1 MILSSLPKPK
11 ILYVYQ
17 LLPILAVI
25 FAVIICILIWAKYSA
40 VPVETVPVK
49 LIGKKKMPIH
59 GLRFYLC
66 LQFLTDDE
74 KLIEVFADSELQY
87 DSYYEGDTGTLTH
100 KGTKMIK
107 FERTHIN
114 PPN

>member
-1 MILSSLPKPK
+1 MILSSLPKPN
-11 ILYVYQ
+11 ILSVYQ
-17 LLPILAVI
+17 LLLIVAIIVAV
-25 FAVIICILIWAKYSA
+25 VVCILIWAKYSA

-66 LQFLTDDE
+66 LQFLTDDQ
-74 KLIEVFADSELQY
+74 KLIEVFADSELQS